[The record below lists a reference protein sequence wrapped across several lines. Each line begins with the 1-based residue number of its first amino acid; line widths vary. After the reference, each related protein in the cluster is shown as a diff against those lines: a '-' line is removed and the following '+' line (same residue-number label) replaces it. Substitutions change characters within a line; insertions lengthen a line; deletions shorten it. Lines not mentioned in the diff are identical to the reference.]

1 MKITNNTTTDQVAE
15 LMGSDATERQGRIM
29 MDLISRE
36 CIVDTEEVSD
46 EDWGKLLEEVL
57 LIEREESIDCEPE
70 EGI

>member
-29 MDLISRE
+29 MGLISRE

-57 LIEREESIDCEPE
+57 LIEREESIDCES
-70 EGI
+70 